1 MTLSG
6 HFRVFSR
13 TTALRTE
20 RTYAFM
26 YLHLLSVGIA
36 MYGLGCKTEID
47 VDGLSGF
54 SFFW

>member
-1 MTLSG
+1 
-6 HFRVFSR
+6 
-13 TTALRTE
+13 
-20 RTYAFM
+20 M

-54 SFFW
+54 SFFGDKFHADLTSEMTARQPWRPKNP